1 MSSMEDEI
9 QINNLKN
16 FKKCKEIIDELKD
29 GQTVQQN
36 AAYLMNFLIQ
46 DLLDFA

>member
-1 MSSMEDEI
+1 MEENE
-9 QINNLKN
+9 QIRNTKH
-16 FKKCKEIIDELKD
+16 FQKSRQIIGELKD